1 MMRAISSADFVSK
14 PWDASFWLSVVRCWR
29 REAESVSASSFPW
42 APAPSCVVVL
52 VNIKVCPHNLL
63 YLQSRQ
69 EAQNS
74 ARPDCH
80 FNVMSSN
87 QLEGFTNSIM
97 EPRPHLP
104 DSLVLP
110 IRPCPVRQKH
120 RRNRRIQID
129 PQRASAIS
137 QVPNR
142 MLLEA
147 LPGRRLR

>member
-1 MMRAISSADFVSK
+1 MIRAISSADFLSK

-63 YLQSRQ
+63 YLQSGQ

-74 ARPDCH
+74 TEPRCH
-80 FNVMSSN
+80 FNVMASN

-97 EPRPHLP
+97 ERRADLS
-104 DSLVLP
+104 DRLVFP
-110 IRPCPVRQKH
+110 IRPCPIGEKH
-120 RRNRRIQID
+120 CGNRCIQVD
-129 PQRASAIS
+129 P
-137 QVPNR
+137 
-142 MLLEA
+142 
-147 LPGRRLR
+147 

>member
-14 PWDASFWLSVVRCWR
+14 PWEASFWLSVVRCWR
-29 REAESVSASSFPW
+29 REAESVLASSFPW

-63 YLQSRQ
+63 YLQSAQ

-74 ARPDCH
+74 AEPRCH
-80 FNVMSSN
+80 FNVMASN

-97 EPRPHLP
+97 KRRTTLP
-104 DSLVLP
+104 NGLVLP
-110 IRPCPVRQKH
+110 IRPCPVREKH

-129 PQRASAIS
+129 PQRAAA
-137 QVPNR
+137 VPKMPDR
-142 MLLEA
+142 VS
-147 LPGRRLR
+147 